1 MAKVYCRSLDDVLD
15 RLAATLAEIEFRSD
29 PVTYSS
35 HEDVKMMLGLCGIR
49 VSSFSTLTT
58 KKKSSIIK

>member
-29 PVTYSS
+29 PVTYS
-35 HEDVKMMLGLCGIR
+35 HEDVKMMLGLCWIR

>member
-29 PVTYSS
+29 PATYS
-35 HEDVKMMLGLCGIR
+35 HEDVKMSLGYAGFVFRHFLH
-49 VSSFSTLTT
+49 
-58 KKKSSIIK
+58 